1 MGTDL
6 KINNSHPAGLST
18 STWNSPL
25 FVEDI
30 EHYQQSPKD
39 EQQSNREHNYQ
50 VQEVSIVCCCN
61 QQENN
66 CIRVSIKPLLTK
78 KHSKPTQC
86 ISIQGRNQSS
96 HFLVWCGKMYSE
108 SLPDCRWV
116 KQESRH
122 WKALIF
128 HRTVS
133 VWALFSQAIL
143 KGLEF
148 LSEQYPIVHLYIHL
162 FFHLLFTLQLL
173 VFRIHMYC
181 TLLPIVQSSVS
192 RKPKRDKDGVAVFW
206 GYTSPTTKYR
216 MSYIGSLGLCSFKI

>member
-1 MGTDL
+1 MGADL
-6 KINNSHPAGLST
+6 KINNSPPAGLST
-18 STWNSPL
+18 STENSPL
-25 FVEDI
+25 FVKDV
-30 EHYQQSPKD
+30 EHYQQSPED

-96 HFLVWCGKMYSE
+96 HFLVWCGKIYSE
-108 SLPDCRWV
+108 TLPDCRWV

-122 WKALIF
+122 WKALILY
-128 HRTVS
+128 RTVS
-133 VWALFSQAIL
+133 VWVLFSQVML
-143 KGLEF
+143 KGLAF
-148 LSEQYPIVHLYIHL
+148 LSEQYPIVHLHIHL

-173 VFRIHMYC
+173 KSEHTC
-181 TLLPIVQSSVS
+181 TALYFKLFKVQQ
-192 RKPKRDKDGVAVFW
+192 RGNHKGIKDGVAVFW
-206 GYTSPTTKYR
+206 GCICSTTRYR
-216 MSYIGSLGLCSFKI
+216 ISWRGSLWSCSSKI